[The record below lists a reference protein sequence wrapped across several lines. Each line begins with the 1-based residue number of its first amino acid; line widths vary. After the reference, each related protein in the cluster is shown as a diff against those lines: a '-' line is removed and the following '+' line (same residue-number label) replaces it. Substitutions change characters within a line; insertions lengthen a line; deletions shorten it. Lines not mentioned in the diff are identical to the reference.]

1 MAFCARA
8 IPSARAFTRRFYD
21 VISSVKHA
29 QPYYYVKVNQE
40 MRSDAL
46 VWLKYLDNFNGECY
60 FGGPVILLSCLLI
73 RLEI

>member
-60 FGGPVILLSCLLI
+60 FGVPVILLSCLLI